1 MSHRAAA
8 WVAVLLVAGGCGRA
22 RSERVTPS
30 PPPRVEPV
38 TFNRHIAPIVYRNCA
53 PCHRPG
59 EAGPFS
65 LLSYAD
71 VRKRADQIARVT
83 ARRYMP
89 PWPPEPGYGDLAGER
104 RLGEDQIALL
114 QRWVREGAPEGPPAG
129 APAPPRFSEGWQLG
143 PPDLVVEMLETY
155 TVPAEG
161 GDVFRN
167 FVLPVP
173 PAKGCERNGIDSA
186 RSREAAPPDERRRIH
201 FAVAEEASGGSRGR
215 DTAPPCST
223 RYVRA
228 LELRPGDK
236 KVVHHANVLVDTT
249 GSARRRD
256 TSDPGVGFAGM
267 DVELE
272 SDRFEPDSH
281 FLFWKPGTAAVAEP
295 PGMAWRLD
303 EGADLVLNMHLQPTG
318 RPEPIRPTVGL
329 YFTDEAPTKFPM
341 LLQLE
346 HDGAIDIPPGES
358 HFVVA
363 DHYDLPV
370 DVDVLGVYP
379 HAHYVGRDVQGFAT
393 LPDGTKKWLIWI
405 RDWDFAWQAVYRLAR
420 PIFLPRGSRLE
431 MRITYDNSAGNVR
444 NPNDPPRRV
453 VAGNRSTDE
462 MGHLWVQVLP
472 RQRDDRWVLQE
483 AYMRRRLEKYPGDF
497 IAHAN
502 LGAALD
508 QRGRGEEAI
517 AEYRQALRS
526 RPGSAAVLNNLGAA
540 LQASGRLD
548 EAIVE
553 YREAARAQPDYL
565 NARHNLGGAL
575 VQKGAFGEALPYL
588 RAAVRARPDDAT
600 DRNNLGGALLALGRV
615 DEAIRELRRAA
626 EIDPRSLNAHY
637 NLGRALAARGL
648 RREAVEQM
656 EEALRIAP
664 SDPDARQALAE
675 LKAGRA
681 EN

>member
-1 MSHRAAA
+1 MSRRSATSL
-8 WVAVLLVAGGCGRA
+8 AVLLLAAGACERA
-22 RSERVTPS
+22 RPERVTSS
-30 PPPRVEPV
+30 PLPLAEPV
-38 TFNRHIAPIVYRNCA
+38 TFNRHVAPIVYRNCA

-89 PWPPEPGYGDLAGER
+89 PWPPEPGYGEFVGER
-104 RLGEDQIALL
+104 RLRDDEIALL
-114 QRWVREGAPEGPPAG
+114 QRWVREGAAEGPPSA
-129 APAPPRFSEGWQLG
+129 APAPPRFTEGWQLG
-143 PPDLVVEMLETY
+143 PPDLVVEMRETY

-173 PAKGCERNGIDSA
+173 MSKGCERSGIDS
-186 RSREAAPPDERRRIH
+186 R
-201 FAVAEEASGGSRGR
+201 EASGGSRGR
-215 DTAPPCST
+215 GAAPPCST

-236 KVVHHANVLVDTT
+236 RVVHHANVLLDST
-249 GSARRRD
+249 GTARRRD
-256 TSDPGVGFAGM
+256 ARDPGVGFAGM

-281 FLFWKPGTAAVAEP
+281 FLFWKPGTAAVTEP
-295 PGMAWRLD
+295 SGMAWRLD
-303 EGADLVLNMHLQPTG
+303 EGTDLVLNMHLQPSG
-318 RPEPIRPTVGL
+318 KPEPIRPSVGL
-329 YFTDEAPTKFPM
+329 YFTNEAPTKFPM

-346 HDGAIDIPPGES
+346 HDGAIDIPAGES
-358 HFVVA
+358 RFVVT

-370 DVDVLGVYP
+370 DVEVLGVYP
-379 HAHYVGRDVQGFAT
+379 HAHYVGRDVQGFAK

-405 RDWDFAWQAVYRLAR
+405 RDWDFAWQAVYRFAH
-420 PIFLPRGSRLE
+420 PVFLPRGSRLE

-472 RQRDDRWVLQE
+472 RQGDDRWVLQE
-483 AYMRRRLEKYPGDF
+483 TFMRRRLEKYAGDF
-497 IAHAN
+497 VAHAN
-502 LGAALD
+502 LAAALD
-508 QRGRGEEAI
+508 HRGRTEEAI
-517 AEYRQALRS
+517 AEYRQALRA

-540 LQASGRLD
+540 LQSSGRLD
-548 EAIVE
+548 EAVRS
-553 YREAARAQPDYL
+553 YREALRGQPDYA

-575 VQKGAFGEALPYL
+575 VQKGAFAEALPYL
-588 RAAVRARPDDAT
+588 REAVRARPDDGS
-600 DRNNLGGALLALGRV
+600 DRNNLGGALLATGRV
-615 DEAIRELRRAA
+615 DEAIRELRRAV
-626 EIDPRSLNAHY
+626 EIDPDSLNAHY

-656 EEALRIAP
+656 EEAVRIAP
-664 SDPDARQALAE
+664 SDPDARRALAE

>member
-1 MSHRAAA
+1 
-8 WVAVLLVAGGCGRA
+8 VAVLLVAAGGCGRA

-30 PPPRVEPV
+30 PPAPAEPV
-38 TFNRHIAPIVYRNCA
+38 TFNRHVAPIVYRNCA

-71 VRKRADQIARVT
+71 VRKRADQIVRVT
-83 ARRYMP
+83 ASRYMP

-104 RLGEDQIALL
+104 RLGADQIALL
-114 QRWVREGAPEGPPAG
+114 QRWVREGAPEGPPAE
-129 APAPPRFSEGWQLG
+129 APAPPRFTEGWQLG
-143 PPDLVVEMLETY
+143 PPDLIVEMRETY

-173 PAKGCERNGIDSA
+173 GKGM
-186 RSREAAPPDERRRIH
+186 
-201 FAVAEEASGGSRGR
+201 
-215 DTAPPCST
+215 

-281 FLFWKPGTAAVAEP
+281 FLFWKPGTAAVTEP

-303 EGADLVLNMHLQPTG
+303 EGTDLVLNMHLQPTG
-318 RPEPIRPTVGL
+318 KPEPIRPTVGL
-329 YFTDEAPTKFPM
+329 YFTDEPPTKFPM

-370 DVDVLGVYP
+370 DVEVLGVYP

-405 RDWDFAWQAVYRLAR
+405 RDWDFAWQAVYRFAR
-420 PIFLPRGSRLE
+420 PVFLPRGSRLE

-462 MGHLWVQVLP
+462 MGHLWIQVLP

-502 LGAALD
+502 LAAALD
-508 QRGRGEEAI
+508 QRGRGEDAI

-548 EAIVE
+548 EAIVK
-553 YREAARAQPDYL
+553 YREATRAQPDYL

-588 RAAVRARPDDAT
+588 REAVRARPGDAT
-600 DRNNLGGALLALGRV
+600 DRSNLGGALLALGRV
-615 DEAIRELRRAA
+615 DEAIHELRRAA
-626 EIDPRSLNAHY
+626 EIDARSLNAHY

-648 RREAVEQM
+648 RREAVEHM

-664 SDPDARQALAE
+664 ADPEARQALAE
-675 LKAGRA
+675 LKAARPV
-681 EN
+681 N

>member
-1 MSHRAAA
+1 LP
-8 WVAVLLVAGGCGRA
+8 VLLRLMALLLLAACGRA
-22 RSERVTPS
+22 RSDHPS
-30 PPPRVEPV
+30 PPPYEPV
-38 TFNRHIAPIVYRNCA
+38 TFNRHVAPIVYRNCA

-83 ARRYMP
+83 ASRYMP

-104 RLGEDQIALL
+104 GLGEDQIALL
-114 QRWVREGAPEGPPAG
+114 QRWVREGAPEGPPAE
-129 APAPPRFSEGWQLG
+129 APAPPRFTEGWQLG
-143 PPDLVVEMLETY
+143 PPDLVVEMRDTY

-173 PAKGCERNGIDSA
+173 I
-186 RSREAAPPDERRRIH
+186 
-201 FAVAEEASGGSRGR
+201 RGM
-215 DTAPPCST
+215 

-256 TSDPGVGFAGM
+256 ARDPGVGFAGM

-281 FLFWKPGTAAVAEP
+281 FLFWKPGTAAVTEP

-303 EGADLVLNMHLQPTG
+303 EGTDLVLNMHLQPTG
-318 RPEPIRPTVGL
+318 KREPIRPTVGL
-329 YFTDEAPTKFPM
+329 YFTDEVPTKFPM

-370 DVDVLGVYP
+370 DVEVLAIYP

-405 RDWDFAWQAVYRLAR
+405 RDWDFAWQAVYRFAH
-420 PIFLPRGSRLE
+420 PVFLPRGSRLE

-462 MGHLWVQVLP
+462 MGHLWIQVLP

-497 IAHAN
+497 VAHAN
-502 LGAALD
+502 LGAALE

-517 AEYRQALRS
+517 AEYRQALRA

-548 EAIVE
+548 EAIGR
-553 YREAARAQPDYL
+553 YREATRAQPDYL

-575 VQKGAFGEALPYL
+575 VQKGAFAEALPYL
-588 RAAVRARPDDAT
+588 REAVRARPDDAT
-600 DRNNLGGALLALGRV
+600 DRNNLGGALLATGRV
-615 DEAIRELRRAA
+615 DEAMRELRRAV
-626 EIDPRSLNAHY
+626 EIDPDSLNAHY

-656 EEALRIAP
+656 EQALRIAP
-664 SDPDARQALAE
+664 ADPDARQALAE

>member
-1 MSHRAAA
+1 M
-8 WVAVLLVAGGCGRA
+8 AVLLAAAGACGRA

-30 PPPRVEPV
+30 PSPLSEPV
-38 TFNRHIAPIVYRNCA
+38 TFNRQVAPIVYRNCA

-83 ARRYMP
+83 ASRYMP

-114 QRWVREGAPEGPPAG
+114 QRWVREGAPEGPPAQ
-129 APAPPRFSEGWQLG
+129 APAPPRFTEGWQLG
-143 PPDLVVEMLETY
+143 PPDLVVEMRDTY

-173 PAKGCERNGIDSA
+173 G
-186 RSREAAPPDERRRIH
+186 
-201 FAVAEEASGGSRGR
+201 RG
-215 DTAPPCST
+215 T

-249 GSARRRD
+249 GAARRRD
-256 TSDPGVGFAGM
+256 ASDPGVGFAGM

-281 FLFWKPGTAAVAEP
+281 FLFWKPGTAAVTEP

-303 EGADLVLNMHLQPTG
+303 EGTDLVLNMHLQPTG
-318 RPEPIRPTVGL
+318 KPERIRPAVGL

-346 HDGAIDIPPGES
+346 HDGAIDIPPGENR
-358 HFVVA
+358 FVVA

-405 RDWDFAWQAVYRLAR
+405 RDWDFAWQAVYRFAR
-420 PIFLPRGSRLE
+420 PVFLPRGSRLE

-462 MGHLWVQVLP
+462 MGHLWIQVLP
-472 RQRDDRWVLQE
+472 RQRDDRWRLQE
-483 AYMRRRLEKYPGDF
+483 ASMRRRLEKYPGDF
-497 IAHAN
+497 VAHAN
-502 LGAALD
+502 LASALE
-508 QRGRGEEAI
+508 QRGRGAEAI

-526 RPGSAAVLNNLGAA
+526 RPGSAVVLNNLGAA

-548 EAIVE
+548 EAIAQ

-588 RAAVRARPDDAT
+588 REAVRARPDDAT

-656 EEALRIAP
+656 EQALRIAP

-675 LKAGRA
+675 LKGGRA

>member
-1 MSHRAAA
+1 
-8 WVAVLLVAGGCGRA
+8 VLLVAGGACGRA
-22 RSERVTPS
+22 RSERATPS
-30 PPPRVEPV
+30 LPPPAEAV
-38 TFNRHIAPIVYRNCA
+38 TFNRDVAPIVHRNCA

-65 LLSYAD
+65 LLTYAD

-89 PWPPEPGYGDLAGER
+89 PWPPEPGYGEFVGER
-104 RLGEDQIALL
+104 RLGADQIALL
-114 QRWVREGAPEGPPAG
+114 QRWVREGAPEGPPVE
-129 APAPPRFSEGWQLG
+129 APAPPRFTEGWQLG
-143 PPDLVVEMLETY
+143 PPDLVVEMGETY

-161 GDVFRN
+161 ADVFRN

-173 PAKGCERNGIDSA
+173 GKG
-186 RSREAAPPDERRRIH
+186 
-201 FAVAEEASGGSRGR
+201 
-215 DTAPPCST
+215 T

-256 TSDPGVGFAGM
+256 ARDPGVGFAGM

-281 FLFWKPGTAAVAEP
+281 FLFWKPGTAAVTEP

-303 EGADLVLNMHLQPTG
+303 EGTDLVLNMHLQPTG
-318 RPEPIRPTVGL
+318 KPEPIRPTVGL
-329 YFTDEAPTKFPM
+329 YFTAEAPTKFPM

-358 HFVVA
+358 HFVVV

-370 DVDVLGVYP
+370 DVEVLGVYP
-379 HAHYVGRDVQGFAT
+379 HAHYVGRDVQGSAT

-405 RDWDFAWQAVYRLAR
+405 RDWDFAWQAVYRFAH
-420 PIFLPRGSRLE
+420 PVFLPRGSRLE

-462 MGHLWVQVLP
+462 MGHLWIQVLP

-497 IAHAN
+497 VAHAN
-502 LGAALD
+502 LGAALE

-517 AEYRQALRS
+517 AEYRQALRA

-548 EAIVE
+548 EAIGR
-553 YREAARAQPDYL
+553 YREATRAQPDYL

-575 VQKGAFGEALPYL
+575 VQKGAFAEALPYL
-588 RAAVRARPDDAT
+588 REAVRARPDDAT
-600 DRNNLGGALLALGRV
+600 DRNNLGGALLATGRV
-615 DEAIRELRRAA
+615 DEAMRELRRAV
-626 EIDPRSLNAHY
+626 EIDPDSLNAHY

-656 EEALRIAP
+656 EQALRIAP
-664 SDPDARQALAE
+664 ADPDARQALAE